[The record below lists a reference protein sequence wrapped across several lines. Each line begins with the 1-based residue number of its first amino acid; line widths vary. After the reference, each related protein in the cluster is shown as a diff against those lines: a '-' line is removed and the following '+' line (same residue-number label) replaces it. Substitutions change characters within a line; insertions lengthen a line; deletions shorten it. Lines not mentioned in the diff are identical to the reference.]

1 MTNEVK
7 KLNFQ
12 FTLDETNAVLA
23 ALGELPFVKSAAII
37 QAIQMQA
44 MPQMAEM
51 NSQENSETQE

>member
-1 MTNEVK
+1 MANEVK